1 MNMEDLINAARK
13 ENWEFVD
20 EKIPKVCNDVKVQ
33 DKALKLLADKNENIR
48 DLGASIL
55 EKARI
60 DSDRFSRMRSPL
72 VRIMRNDD
80 HIYVKY
86 RAAFALANHG
96 PGEYMQE
103 VLELIKQASKDKA
116 VSEFAKNYLRKLKQ

>member
-1 MNMEDLINAARK
+1 MNMEDLINDAIK
-13 ENWEFVD
+13 ENWKSVD
-20 EKIPKVCNDVKVQ
+20 EKIPKICNKVKVQ
-33 DKALKLLADKNENIR
+33 NMALRLSADKDGNVR

-60 DSDRFSRMRSPL
+60 DSARFSRMRTPL
-72 VRIMRNDD
+72 SRVMRNDNN
-80 HIYVKY
+80 IYAKY

-103 VLELIKQASKDKA
+103 VLELIKLASEDKE
-116 VSEFAKNYLRKLKQ
+116 VSVIAKNYLRKLGK